1 MSAPV
6 NCAQLAALDEHAR
19 KVFTPD
25 EATRSLVLVRSIVA
39 DVVIEHSN
47 LLEEQ
52 ETIEA
57 AQNGADAGQMHQA
70 RQRMLRSVDRLRAC
84 MKELDLVGG
93 ELLDWSLGVVDF
105 PAVANGREIRLCWQY
120 GEHEVTQWH
129 EVGEDCGRRRR
140 IDWTLAKARTTGA

>member
-6 NCAQLAALDEHAR
+6 DCAQPASLDEHTR
-19 KVFTPD
+19 KLFTPA
-25 EATRSLVLVRSIVA
+25 EATRSLVLVRDIVA

-57 AQNGADAGQMHQA
+57 AQHGADAGQVHQA
-70 RQRMLRSVDRLRAC
+70 RQRMLRSVDRLRTC

-93 ELLDWSLGVVDF
+93 ELLDWSIGLVDF

-120 GEHEVTQWH
+120 GEDEVTQWH
-129 EVGEDCGRRRR
+129 EVGADCGGRRR
-140 IDWTLAKARTTGA
+140 IDWTLAETHA